1 LKDRGKGRSFS
12 SFILR
17 SDLRFEESAGVQMTL
32 LNVIWRV
39 ISGMR
44 RRRVR
49 VSLAKSTS
57 QVATASWIER
67 MMTKLWEKSHS
78 TTSGNLCE
86 SSNYSSYDCGTCKR
100 GSMSDECSKA
110 MKLSDLLLSSQPK
123 SRQVLQYSSTATTI
137 LKPSGRGSLDL
148 ITISRLHALLLQRS
162 AQLAKKMD
170 MMEACKGHGQQ
181 HEVGSVVGH
190 VHF

>member
-1 LKDRGKGRSFS
+1 MKDRGKGRSFS

-49 VSLAKSTS
+49 VSLAKSTKV
-57 QVATASWIER
+57 VATASWIER

-78 TTSGNLCE
+78 TS
-86 SSNYSSYDCGTCKR
+86 
-100 GSMSDECSKA
+100 
-110 MKLSDLLLSSQPK
+110 
-123 SRQVLQYSSTATTI
+123 
-137 LKPSGRGSLDL
+137 
-148 ITISRLHALLLQRS
+148 
-162 AQLAKKMD
+162 
-170 MMEACKGHGQQ
+170 
-181 HEVGSVVGH
+181 
-190 VHF
+190 